1 MNPLNK
7 KIFPQFIS
15 RILIVL
21 ICVSVLTTYS
31 AAQKLTDFNNLTSG
45 QVSSL
50 DAPQV
55 TPIFVQG
62 EPTCADLNKD
72 NATFPSIT
80 SDFGLRITNLSSAT
94 YTFTDS
100 SGSKL
105 EGGAP
110 SDPNNTV
117 TTIING
123 NNVGF
128 SSTKFIKAVI
138 VQGTGT
144 NANVYVYNPPTM
156 GDPGPLNPPVNPN
169 TGTFHNL
176 VRLTFCYGSAAS
188 VTIVKEVTLNG
199 GGTASTISFPFT
211 ASGLASGA
219 FSLVDNNVV
228 GPDRYTD
235 SNVTNFGN
243 QITVSENPFGTGFQ
257 LLDIVCTG
265 GTTSIALNNQTNG
278 GTATITVQPGDSVV
292 CTFKN
297 GQGGTTAAGAV
308 ISGRILTE
316 RGRGISRVTVTVLD
330 TNTLESRSVR
340 TNAFGYFNM
349 QEMPVGDF
357 YIISV
362 SSKGYWFVNNNQ
374 GLTLTENLTNLQII
388 GTPFY
393 FGNGAGQISDIIP
406 K

>member
-1 MNPLNK
+1 MNPLNE
-7 KIFPQFIS
+7 KILPHFIS
-15 RILIVL
+15 RILVLL

-31 AAQKLTDFNNLTSG
+31 AAQKLTDFNNLTSR

-55 TPIFVQG
+55 TPIFVEG
-62 EPTCADLNKD
+62 EPTCADLNND

-80 SDFGLRITNLSSAT
+80 SDFGLKITNLSSAT
-94 YTFTDS
+94 YTFTNS
-100 SGSKL
+100 SGSQL
-105 EGGAP
+105 QGGAP
-110 SDPNNTV
+110 SDPNNTL
-117 TTIING
+117 TTTING
-123 NNVGF
+123 NDVGF

-156 GDPGPLNPPVNPN
+156 SDPGPLNPPVNPN
-169 TGTFHNL
+169 TGTFDL
-176 VRLTFCYGSAAS
+176 VRLTFCYGSSAN

-199 GGTASTISFPFT
+199 GGTASTTSFPFT
-211 ASGLASGA
+211 ASGLAASD
-219 FSLVDNNVV
+219 FSLVDNNVI

-235 SNVTNFGN
+235 SNITNFGN
-243 QITVSENPFGTGFQ
+243 QITVTENPFGTGFR

-265 GTTSIALNNQTNG
+265 GMTSISLNDQTNG
-278 GTATITVQPGDSVV
+278 GTATITVQPSDFVV

-297 GQGGTTAAGAV
+297 EQNGTTAAGAV
-308 ISGRILTE
+308 ISGRVLTE
-316 RGRGISRVTVTVLD
+316 RGRGISRATVTVLD
-330 TNTLESRSVR
+330 THTLESRAVR

-362 SSKGYWFVNNNQ
+362 NSKGYWFANNNQ

-393 FGNGAGQISDIIP
+393 FSNVNGQISDINP